1 MVSRQDPKYVVAVTS
16 PVEEL
21 IEQPDPTV
29 YEKVPS
35 ELELGDVVL
44 VVTVAVSPYLSE
56 FVVYVE
62 GLKVLVALLIVNVPL
77 VVLADGAVYES
88 ELVRVTLG
96 TIE

>member
-1 MVSRQDPKYVVAVTS
+1 
-16 PVEEL
+16 
-21 IEQPDPTV
+21 
-29 YEKVPS
+29 
-35 ELELGDVVL
+35 
-44 VVTVAVSPYLSE
+44 
-56 FVVYVE
+56 VYVE